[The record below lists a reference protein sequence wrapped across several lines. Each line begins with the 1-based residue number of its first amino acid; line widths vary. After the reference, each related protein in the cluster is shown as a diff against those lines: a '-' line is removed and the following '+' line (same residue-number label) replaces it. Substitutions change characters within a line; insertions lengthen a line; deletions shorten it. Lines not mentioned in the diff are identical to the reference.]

1 MLKMIGWRSLY
12 FFYPYSYPDSNKI
25 CIQQLGPN
33 SELFICAITYF
44 CTDNVFIEVFSRIP
58 EGKFLRLSYI
68 FYILFKI
75 YNVIV

>member
-33 SELFICAITYF
+33 SELFLYAITYF
-44 CTDNVFIEVFSRIP
+44 CTDNVFIEFFEEYRKVNF
-58 EGKFLRLSYI
+58 
-68 FYILFKI
+68 
-75 YNVIV
+75 